1 LEQVFYVQAT
11 APHHGNVPKV
21 RQVVDD
27 QAVQFFPS
35 PFAWV
40 QNPYNQD
47 FLKGYGSYHMWAS
60 TAEKGFARYQP
71 DLKAGRYRISLHP
84 DAYPTLPYSE
94 ETTKRLQ
101 VRVMTTQ
108 GLQEVNWKPS
118 SSEEIGVFDLKGGK
132 ESYLDI
138 CTEGSQG
145 LVFADALVFE
155 KVD

>member
-1 LEQVFYVQAT
+1 
-11 APHHGNVPKV
+11 
-21 RQVVDD
+21 
-27 QAVQFFPS
+27 
-35 PFAWV
+35 
-40 QNPYNQD
+40 
-47 FLKGYGSYHMWAS
+47 
-60 TAEKGFARYQP
+60 
-71 DLKAGRYRISLHP
+71 
-84 DAYPTLPYSE
+84 
-94 ETTKRLQ
+94 
-101 VRVMTTQ
+101 MTTQ